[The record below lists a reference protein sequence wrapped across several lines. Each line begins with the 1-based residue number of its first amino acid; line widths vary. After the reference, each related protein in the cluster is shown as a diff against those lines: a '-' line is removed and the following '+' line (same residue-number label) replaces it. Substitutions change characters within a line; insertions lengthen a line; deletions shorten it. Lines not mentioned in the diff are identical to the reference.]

1 MTKIKQATSR
11 DCFVCGVENSS
22 GLHMHFYIIAPGEVE
37 AHYTLSDK
45 YQGYPGVVHG
55 GIIASMMDEV
65 MGRVFMEGDPPRF
78 MVTAELKIRYK
89 KPVHVNIPLRLTG
102 HRVKDNGRVGRAT
115 GEIIGPDGDL
125 LVIGEI
131 TVVNMPGESMNS
143 SELEKMGWKVYPEME
158 RTV

>member
-1 MTKIKQATSR
+1 
-11 DCFVCGVENSS
+11 
-22 GLHMHFYIIAPGEVE
+22 MHFYTIAPGEVE
-37 AHYTLSDK
+37 AHHTISNQ

-55 GIIASMMDEV
+55 GIIASMMDET

-89 KPVHVNIPLRLTG
+89 KPVHVNTPLKLTG
-102 HRVKDNGRVGRAT
+102 HLVKDNGRVGRAT
-115 GEIIGPDGDL
+115 GEIVGPNGDV
-125 LVIGEI
+125 LVTGEI
-131 TVVNMPGESMNS
+131 VVVNMPGESMNS